1 MKKPSSG
8 GVTRRDLAVAIA
20 TAGAVTSAVAQ
31 QPAAAPSNE
40 DLLTTAREQV
50 RATGEKLRKFKVP
63 VATEPSF
70 TFRP

>member
-8 GVTRRDLAVAIA
+8 GVSRRDLGIAIA
-20 TAGAVTSAVAQ
+20 AAGAVTSATAQ
-31 QPAAAPSNE
+31 QPTAAPSNE
-40 DLLTTAREQV
+40 DVLTTAREQV

-63 VATEPSF
+63 LATEPSF